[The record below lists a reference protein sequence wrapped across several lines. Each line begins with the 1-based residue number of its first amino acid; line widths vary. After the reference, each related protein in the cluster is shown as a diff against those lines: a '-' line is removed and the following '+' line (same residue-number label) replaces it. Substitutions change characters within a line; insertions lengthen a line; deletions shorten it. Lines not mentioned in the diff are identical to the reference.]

1 MVASRDDD
9 VRQRIH
15 NVFQAAF
22 SRGPSNDE
30 LLRWEQAVHDLARLH
45 EVSDGKL
52 LSSEKVWS
60 DVAHAIFNSKEF
72 IYVK

>member
-1 MVASRDDD
+1 
-9 VRQRIH
+9 
-15 NVFQAAF
+15 
-22 SRGPSNDE
+22 
-30 LLRWEQAVHDLARLH
+30 LH